1 MATQRK
7 PRAIDDPNL
16 RGARILLIDS
26 RFHEEIA
33 DELVAGALEYLAPV
47 HASVTRV
54 SVPGALEIPIAA
66 AVEIEAAGVSGQ
78 HFEGLIA
85 LGCVIRG
92 ETLHFEIVSKES
104 VRALIT
110 LAVTLHLPL
119 GTGILTVDN
128 EAQAWARARRTEG
141 NKGAA
146 AAEAAL
152 RLVQIARGAGALKP
166 WR

>member
-1 MATQRK
+1 MAEQRI
-7 PRAIDDPNL
+7 PRAIDDQL
-16 RGARILLIDS
+16 LHGARLLLIDS
-26 RFHEEIA
+26 RFHEDIA
-33 DELVAGALEYLAPV
+33 DELVAGATEFLAPTR
-47 HASVTRV
+47 AFITRV
-54 SVPGALEIPIAA
+54 SVPGALEIPVAA
-66 AVEIEAAGVSGQ
+66 AIEIQAAGVAGQ

-92 ETLHFEIVSKES
+92 ETLHFEIVAKQS
-104 VRALIT
+104 VRALID

-119 GTGILTVDN
+119 GTGILAVDN

-146 AAEAAL
+146 AAEAVM